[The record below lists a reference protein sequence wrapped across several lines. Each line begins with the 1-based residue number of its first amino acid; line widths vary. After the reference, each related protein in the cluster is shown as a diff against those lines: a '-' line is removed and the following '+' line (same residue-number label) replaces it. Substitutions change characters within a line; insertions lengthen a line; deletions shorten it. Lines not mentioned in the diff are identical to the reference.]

1 MLKALHQGGES
12 DLSGT
17 QAEPATTIG
26 ARRWYVVGLLCLINC
41 FAYTDRIGLTVLMEL
56 IKHDLHL
63 TDAQLGMVAGLAF
76 ALFNVILGLPLAWVA
91 DRYSRVKLITIC
103 LTLWTGMTA
112 LCGFARSF
120 PQLFLARAGVG
131 VGEAGCHP
139 PAHSLIGDYFPREG
153 RALGIGVFNA
163 GAAAGVAGGMALIGL
178 LGERYGWRAS
188 MQIVGAMGIPLA
200 LLTYFTLPEP
210 PRPALHREQM
220 EGLWRTVW
228 TLVRRPAFI
237 NVALAVS
244 ISLIGS
250 QGFSVWAPS
259 FLMRSFHMGMGAAG
273 AWIGG
278 ITAGS
283 GILGTIVG
291 GLLTLRLM
299 PRNPRWDVWL
309 PACSVALCVPTFVIM
324 TMTHHIWVVLLM
336 KALNSFFGASA
347 TSGGMAALQSFV
359 EPRRRATGVAIAILL
374 TSLLGTGGGPY
385 LIGLASTALEP
396 MLGQDSLRYAL
407 LLSPLMLVWAL
418 VHYMLAAHSAQKD
431 RVT

>member
-1 MLKALHQGGES
+1 MLKALREDEGASADASQKP
-12 DLSGT
+12 
-17 QAEPATTIG
+17 PA
-26 ARRWYVVGLLCLINC
+26 ARITLASWYALLLLALINC
-41 FAYTDRIGLTVLMEL
+41 FAYTDRIGLSVLMEL

-63 TDAQLGMVAGLAF
+63 TDAQLGLVAGFAF
-76 ALFNVILGLPLAWVA
+76 ATFNVVFSLPLAWVA
-91 DRYSRVKLITIC
+91 DRYSRVKLISVC
-103 LTLWTGMTA
+103 LGLWTAMTA
-112 LCGFARSF
+112 MTGFAQTYV
-120 PQLFLARAGVG
+120 QLFLTRVGVG

-139 PAHSLIGDYFPREG
+139 PAHSLIGDFFPREK
-153 RALGIGVFNA
+153 RALGIGLFNA